1 MKNPNQYLLEAR
13 RCIDEFQQIE
23 LLTDLKWDE
32 VEHLWYFS
40 IKICKTNEEKSAFLN
55 SVWYITIEEIFPA
68 GKIKIFPAVKG
79 GIIDNFYHQSN
90 NGTISD
96 NGLWR
101 NGDVCLKDPLEYMA
115 DINREP
121 LNAMDRIHWNIE
133 RLLLWIYKAEKDCLV
148 TNKDRFELPDV
159 KKSYNID
166 IIFNED
172 EISYMQWEDSG
183 AKSGIVKLKGGEN
196 NQYFVQT
203 FYDLKNNISVENV
216 WGGYV
221 NKQKDDFI
229 TGIWIALDKIPV
241 INIWQ
246 APNTI
251 AELKNVLEQNGISW
265 EQDIIRLFDKIRDGK
280 RHPFLIGFPIPEKF
294 FGENRNYHWWSWMLP
309 RLSYGNKVHKGFRPE
324 KKGWHLRDSLLI
336 LNENNKIEWSYSQ
349 NWNQN
354 QILNRGMF
362 KRRVI
367 RKKYAIIGAGAIG
380 SMVSELLVRSGVW
393 KLLIMDGDILSVGN
407 LSRHTLAIKDINHAK
422 ATGLKERL
430 ESINSHVRVEI
441 VNEYLSYNNLDALT
455 TCDVIIDCTAKD
467 SVIDVLSKIKTEKII
482 SSISV
487 GFKAERLYFVYYKGK
502 EFNENVFSQQ
512 MLELIQK
519 DKKKMNI
526 ENLPWDGVGCW
537 NPVFPALGYDMYMA
551 ASVAV
556 EMMTKLII
564 NDSEHKYT
572 CVFEKKYG
580 MDGLL
585 IGYERICE

>member
-79 GIIDNFYHQSN
+79 GITDTFYHQSN

-172 EISYMQWEDSG
+172 EISYMQWEDSD
-183 AKSGIVKLKGGEN
+183 AKLGIVKLKGGEN

-203 FYDLKNNISVENV
+203 FYDLKNNVSVENV

-265 EQDIIRLFDKIRDGK
+265 EQDIIRLFDRIRDGK

-502 EFNENVFSQQ
+502 EFNENVFSQP

>member
-1 MKNPNQYLLEAR
+1 MKTPNQYLLEAR
-13 RCIDEFQQIE
+13 RCVDEFQQIE
-23 LLTDLKWDE
+23 LLTDLNWDE
-32 VEHLWYFS
+32 VEHLWYLS
-40 IKICKTNEEKSAFLN
+40 IRICNTNEERSVFLN
-55 SVWYITIEEIFPA
+55 SVWYVTFEDIFPA
-68 GKIKIFPAVKG
+68 GKIKIFPAVNG
-79 GIIDNFYHQSN
+79 GIIDTFYHQSN
-90 NGTISD
+90 NGVISE

-101 NGDVCLKDPLEYMA
+101 RGDVCLKDSLEYMA
-115 DINREP
+115 DINKEP
-121 LNAMDRIHWNIE
+121 SNFMDRIYWNIK
-133 RLLLWIYKAEKDCLV
+133 RLLEWVDKAEKNCLV
-148 TNKDRFELPDV
+148 TNKDRFELPDIRE
-159 KKSYNID
+159 SYNID

-203 FYDLKNNISVENV
+203 FYDLKNNICVENV

-221 NKQKDDFI
+221 NEQKEDFI

-251 AELKNVLEQNGISW
+251 AELKNILEQNGISW
-265 EQDIIRLFDKIRDGK
+265 EQGIIRLFDKIRDGK

-455 TCDVIIDCTAKD
+455 MCDVIIDCTAKD

-564 NDSEHKYT
+564 NNSEHKYT

>member
-40 IKICKTNEEKSAFLN
+40 IKICKTNEEKSVFLN
-55 SVWYITIEEIFPA
+55 SVWYITIEEVFPA

-79 GIIDNFYHQSN
+79 GITDTFYHQSN

-183 AKSGIVKLKGGEN
+183 AKSGMVKLKRGEN
-196 NQYFVQT
+196 NQYFVKT
-203 FYDLKNNISVENV
+203 FYDLKNNICVENV

-221 NKQKDDFI
+221 NEKKDDFI

-265 EQDIIRLFDKIRDGK
+265 EQDIIRLFDRIRDGK

-324 KKGWHLRDSLLI
+324 KKGWL
-336 LNENNKIEWSYSQ
+336 
-349 NWNQN
+349 
-354 QILNRGMF
+354 
-362 KRRVI
+362 
-367 RKKYAIIGAGAIG
+367 
-380 SMVSELLVRSGVW
+380 
-393 KLLIMDGDILSVGN
+393 
-407 LSRHTLAIKDINHAK
+407 
-422 ATGLKERL
+422 
-430 ESINSHVRVEI
+430 
-441 VNEYLSYNNLDALT
+441 
-455 TCDVIIDCTAKD
+455 
-467 SVIDVLSKIKTEKII
+467 
-482 SSISV
+482 
-487 GFKAERLYFVYYKGK
+487 
-502 EFNENVFSQQ
+502 
-512 MLELIQK
+512 
-519 DKKKMNI
+519 
-526 ENLPWDGVGCW
+526 
-537 NPVFPALGYDMYMA
+537 
-551 ASVAV
+551 
-556 EMMTKLII
+556 
-564 NDSEHKYT
+564 
-572 CVFEKKYG
+572 
-580 MDGLL
+580 
-585 IGYERICE
+585 

>member
-1 MKNPNQYLLEAR
+1 LKNPNQYLLEAR

-79 GIIDNFYHQSN
+79 GITDTFYHQSN

-172 EISYMQWEDSG
+172 EISYMQWEDSD
-183 AKSGIVKLKGGEN
+183 AKLGIVKLKGGEN

-203 FYDLKNNISVENV
+203 FYDLKNNVSVENV

-265 EQDIIRLFDKIRDGK
+265 EQDIIRLFDRIRDGK

-502 EFNENVFSQQ
+502 EFNENVFSQP